1 MLKTISCLIF
11 LIPVFITCN
20 LSSESEVL
28 FPTPLIDPPIHK
40 PRAESESFQ
49 FDAES
54 DTSLHTNLEP
64 PSYEFNAKSDIPLP
78 NKLEPISYE
87 LVLLTHVE
95 KVEPIFEGH
104 VHITVMIYYKY
115 L

>member
-11 LIPVFITCN
+11 LFPVFITCN
-20 LSSESEVL
+20 LSSESEIL

-40 PRAESESFQ
+40 PRAES
-49 FDAES
+49 
-54 DTSLHTNLEP
+54 DTSLQTNLEP
-64 PSYEFNAKSDIPLP
+64 PSYEFNAKNDIPLP

-104 VHITVMIYYKY
+104 VHITVMI